1 KFHARPRAATVG
13 ACASNAPAAAND
25 PGARGA
31 RRAPRWLLA
40 PPSCGRGAEAPRVSS
55 RLLGRR
61 CACRSRS
68 PARRRLL
75 GLVDPREQL
84 AGLDGLAGL
93 DPHLGHRAGPRR
105 ADLVLHLHGL
115 DDEEALTALDP
126 GAWLDQDGDHLAG
139 HRRPQLAGAVAGP
152 GPLVAPPG
160 ALVEEAEAVGAARDG
175 HLELVA
181 PVGHADLGGGVV
193 DQEGEGAGARLAAVD
208 DALAPVD
215 RDPIAP
221 LA

>member
-93 DPHLGHRAGPRR
+93 DPHLGHRAGARR

-115 DDEEALTALDP
+115 DDEEALAALDP
-126 GAWLDQDGDHLAG
+126 GARLDQHGDDLAG
-139 HRRPQLAGAVAGP
+139 HRRPDLARAVDGRS
-152 GPLVAPPG
+152 PLTAPG
-160 ALVEEAEAVGAARDG
+160 ALVEEAEAMDP
-175 HLELVA
+175 A
-181 PVGHADLGGGVV
+181 PHRPPDLTAPP
-193 DQEGEGAGARLAAVD
+193 GEA
-208 DALAPVD
+208 
-215 RDPIAP
+215 
-221 LA
+221 